1 MNENELAIVK
11 IISSSGE
18 SKAKAFEALKCV
30 KTKEFNKARELIKES
45 RHLDLE
51 AHNMQTQWIQ
61 QEMSQNNHQLSEIN
75 QTITKTM
82 DQVFEKLNAE
92 IKRTNQ
98 KLTMRTA
105 ATNLYAS
112 VPTGIVVVALMWLL
126 NAFNVW

>member
-61 QEMSQNNHQLSEIN
+61 QEMSQEGESVVGMLMVHAQDHYMTSQLARDLIEELVEVFDHLFSKVNDTIN
-75 QTITKTM
+75 
-82 DQVFEKLNAE
+82 
-92 IKRTNQ
+92 
-98 KLTMRTA
+98 
-105 ATNLYAS
+105 
-112 VPTGIVVVALMWLL
+112 
-126 NAFNVW
+126 